1 MDHRINVI
9 AGLGALCLAL
19 GLGMYL
25 LYRNGW
31 MIINAKSA
39 VSFVGSAGG
48 RAATFTRCS
57 GYLKRIVR
65 FPEEG
70 RYAFDLNCDL
80 SRGSVTA
87 SLLGPD
93 KAELLCL
100 TPEQPRAEVRLE
112 EKKRYTLLLRFHSAT
127 GSYRLQWERI

>member
-1 MDHRINVI
+1 MDQGINVI
-9 AGLGALCLAL
+9 AGLGAMCLAL

-31 MIINAKSA
+31 MIVNAKSA
-39 VSFVGSAGG
+39 VSFVGSSRG

-93 KAELLCL
+93 KAELLRL

-112 EKKRYTLLLRFHSAT
+112 GKRRHTLLLRFHSAT